1 MVVCFSTLTRN
12 IRHRRGEK
20 VVINVPSKSVG
31 EVAGLVGRANLLNSL
46 ITLLSPTSFNV
57 FFINTVFKDK
67 NTPSP
72 FIETFPEDAEAMKA
86 SKPDH
91 IYMDAMGFGM
101 GNCCLQVLFLVEGGP
116 VSSTPVTQIC
126 FMYSCFLS

>member
-12 IRHRRGEK
+12 IRHRREEK
-20 VVINVPSKSVG
+20 VVINVPSKSSERWWVG
-31 EVAGLVGRANLLNSL
+31 EVPAELFSL
-46 ITLLSPTSFNV
+46 RSHPSLSASLFFFN
-57 FFINTVFKDK
+57 IAVFKDR

-72 FIETFPEDAEAMKA
+72 FIETFPEDEEAAKA

-101 GNCCLQVLFLVEGGP
+101 GNCCLQVLFQICREAES
-116 VSSTPVTQIC
+116 SSTPVH
-126 FMYSCFLS
+126 